1 MSRVTLRV
9 AACFLLLS
17 AHPAIAAESYP
28 VRPIRHIVG
37 FAPGGST
44 DLVARIMAGKLTE
57 VLGQQVIVDNRPGAG
72 GSIAASTV
80 AKAAP
85 DGYTT
90 YHAGITMAINPALR
104 KDLPYHPLRDFTPI
118 SLVVKLPTVLMVPA
132 SAPTKSIKA
141 FVANAKVNA
150 GELNYASSGAGAA
163 PHLAME
169 LFKKMAGIQ
178 LTHVPYKGSAP
189 ALNDM
194 MAGNVSSMFDN
205 LPAALTQIKAGRVRA
220 LGVGT
225 LERSAQIPDVPT
237 IAESGYPGFEVTVWY
252 GMFAPAGLP
261 RPVLTKLNSGVVA
274 ILKMPD
280 VQKRLEEL
288 SAVPS
293 PMTPEQFSAFLKS
306 EVARWAA
313 VVKEAGITVE

>member
-1 MSRVTLRV
+1 MHSATLR
-9 AACFLLLS
+9 
-17 AHPAIAAESYP
+17 AIASLVLLGVYPALAAEAYP

-57 VLGQQVIVDNRPGAG
+57 ALGQQVIVDNRPGAG
-72 GSIAASTV
+72 GSIAASMV

-118 SLVVKLPTVLMVPA
+118 SLVAKLPTVLMVNA
-132 SAPTKSIKA
+132 SAPPKTVKE
-141 FVANAKVNA
+141 FVAHARANPGK
-150 GELNYASSGAGAA
+150 LNYASSGAGAA

-189 ALNDM
+189 ALNDL
-194 MAGNVSSMFDN
+194 MAGNVYCMFDN
-205 LPAALTQIKAGRVRA
+205 LPAALSQIKAGRVRA
-220 LGVGT
+220 LAVGT
-225 LERSAQIPDVPT
+225 LQRSNQIPDVPT
-237 IAESGYPGFEVTVWY
+237 IAESGYPDFEVTVWY

-261 RPVLTKLNSGVVA
+261 KPVLTKLNSNVQA
-274 ILKMPD
+274 ILRMPD
-280 VQKRLEEL
+280 VQKRFEEL

-306 EVARWAA
+306 EVARWAT
-313 VVKEAGITVE
+313 VIREAGITVE